1 MATNF
6 YNGKRLSFD
15 GQLCTVRYF
24 GEVQGTKGEWL
35 GVEWDD
41 PTRGKHSGENG
52 GIRYFECVS
61 KLPTAASFVRP
72 TRRPDPPRSFV
83 EALRHKYASEDFED
97 PDVKI
102 VYIRKD
108 KNQAPSTHH
117 DKPVRIS
124 GKEVEEVGF
133 DKIRKQLAD
142 LHELKIVLL
151 DGLCVSRPIAT
162 LRERFLNAGSPAE
175 PAALTDIKDTCPKI
189 VELDL
194 SRNLFEE
201 WREIVSICEQLDRL
215 KSLRVDGNRFRDVS
229 LSEAERTHCATA
241 FANIKTLKMEDT
253 LLSWHEIADL
263 ATLFPYLNSFV
274 ASSNALGK
282 LENGFLP
289 STITDLTLEENGFH
303 ALSDLLPLTK
313 LPNLQR
319 LILKNNKIAEIVT
332 PGSETPV
339 FPSMLSEV
347 NLSYNEI
354 ASWAFID
361 RLEDVFP
368 GLTAIRVAHNPLYQS
383 LYAADGRAL
392 SVRDGYMLTL
402 ARLGRLKNINYSPIT
417 PKERLDAE
425 IYYLSQIGKELS
437 ANPQSK
443 EAAIIASHRRY
454 AELCEEY
461 GDPNVHRSTTLI
473 NPNSL
478 AARLIKFS
486 FRLSESAE
494 RVVKED
500 VPRSFTAEIPT
511 GFTVYSALGIVG
523 KKFGLPPMKLRLVW
537 ETGDWVPA
545 GWDALAVGTAW
556 DSESSEEEDE
566 KGLGV
571 ERIPR
576 EVELVAGTRT
586 VGTWVDGVEAN
597 VRVELK

>member
-1 MATNF
+1 M
-6 YNGKRLSFD
+6 K
-15 GQLCTVRYF
+15 
-24 GEVQGTKGEWL
+24 GTTGEWL

-41 PTRGKHSGENG
+41 PTRGKHSGENA

-72 TRRPDPPRSFV
+72 TRRSDPPRTFV

-108 KNQAPSTHH
+108 KDQVPSKRH
-117 DKPVRIS
+117 DKPIKIS

-142 LHELKIVLL
+142 LHELRIVLL
-151 DGLCVSRPIAT
+151 DGLCMSRITT
-162 LRERFLNAGSPAE
+162 LRERLSNTSNIAE
-175 PAALTDIKDTCPKI
+175 SAALTDIKDTCPKV

-201 WREIVSICEQLDRL
+201 WREISSICEQLDKL

-229 LSEAERTHCATA
+229 LSDAERTHCATA
-241 FANIKTLKMEDT
+241 FANIKTLKMEDN
-253 LLSWHEIADL
+253 LLPWHEITSL
-263 ATLFPYLNSFV
+263 VTLFPHLNTFV
-274 ASSNALGK
+274 ASSNAFGK

-289 STITDLTLEENGFH
+289 PTITDLTLEDNNFH
-303 ALSDLLPLTK
+303 ALSDLLPLAR

-319 LILKNNKIAEIVT
+319 LILKNNKITEIVT
-332 PGSETPV
+332 PGSEMPV
-339 FPSMLSEV
+339 FSSALSEID
-347 NLSYNEI
+347 LSYNEI
-354 ASWAFID
+354 TNWAFID

-368 GLTAIRVAHNPLYQS
+368 GLSAIRVAHNPLYQS
-383 LYAADGRAL
+383 LHAADGKAL
-392 SVRDGYMLTL
+392 SAEDGYMLTL
-402 ARLGRLKNINYSPIT
+402 ARIGRLKNLNYSPIT
-417 PKERLDAE
+417 PKERLNAE
-425 IYYLSQIGKELS
+425 MYYLSQIGKELS
-437 ANPQSK
+437 ANPEGK
-443 EAAIIASHRRY
+443 EATIIASHRRY

-461 GDPNVHRSTTLI
+461 GDPNVHRSASSI

-486 FRLSESAE
+486 FHLGESEKGA
-494 RVVKED
+494 VKED
-500 VPRSFTAEIPT
+500 TPTSFTAEIPMS
-511 GFTVYSALGIVG
+511 FTVYSALGIVG
-523 KKFGLPPMKLRLVW
+523 KKFGLPPMKLRLIW

-545 GWDALAVGTAW
+545 GQDALAADTAW
-556 DSESSEEEDE
+556 DSESSGDE
-566 KGLGV
+566 GDKETGT
-571 ERIPR
+571 ERVSR

-597 VRVELK
+597 VRVELR